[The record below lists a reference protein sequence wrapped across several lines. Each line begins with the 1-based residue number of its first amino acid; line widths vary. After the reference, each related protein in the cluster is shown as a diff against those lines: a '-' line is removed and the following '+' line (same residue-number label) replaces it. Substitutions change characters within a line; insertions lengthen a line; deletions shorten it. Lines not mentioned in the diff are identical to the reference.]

1 MMQEK
6 DRNNKQPKRLRA
18 SLGTA
23 PPSLI
28 MAGQKGAI
36 SMNVYDFCGLCTEP
50 RMTNVEIY
58 DLNPNCQE
66 PGSIV
71 FKGTMYDASLSRFR
85 DYEVCSFDLT
95 DEGMTVNI
103 DTSAR

>member
-1 MMQEK
+1 
-6 DRNNKQPKRLRA
+6 
-18 SLGTA
+18 
-23 PPSLI
+23 
-28 MAGQKGAI
+28 
-36 SMNVYDFCGLCTEP
+36 MNVYDFCGLCTEP
-50 RMTNVEIY
+50 RMTNVAIY

-71 FKGTMYDASLSRFR
+71 FKGVMYDASLSRFR

-103 DTSAR
+103 DTSLTRHLNQKEQGICNNETL

>member
-1 MMQEK
+1 
-6 DRNNKQPKRLRA
+6 
-18 SLGTA
+18 
-23 PPSLI
+23 
-28 MAGQKGAI
+28 
-36 SMNVYDFCGLCTEP
+36 MNVYDFCGLCTEP
-50 RMTNVEIY
+50 RMTNVAIY

-71 FKGTMYDASLSRFR
+71 FRGTMYDASLSRFR

-103 DTSAR
+103 DTGLTRHLNQKEQDNSRNKTL